1 MGKVKQLELWWQLYR
16 TSFPVWDLEN
26 FRQMDF
32 CWHECTLMTIS
43 RCVILRMGNVLDKSC
58 REHQNTHFLFSNF
71 FSFFR
76 KSCRLR
82 GNVEKY
88 ARARRAIDD
97 NMIRRML
104 FACWIT
110 KATNIHSEYVTHID
124 FPRQHRLC
132 ERVSMLRSAQNAC
145 LFFFSW
151 VLSFS
156 PVSCDSFSSPYSF
169 FRHRSCKTQAIKE
182 FAKITRLNCILITN
196 FCALIIIYS

>member
-1 MGKVKQLELWWQLYR
+1 
-16 TSFPVWDLEN
+16 
-26 FRQMDF
+26 
-32 CWHECTLMTIS
+32 MTIS

-145 LFFFSW
+145 LFFFPEYL
-151 VLSFS
+151 VFPLSVVIPS
-156 PVSCDSFSSPYSF
+156 ALRTHSFVIEAVKLKQSKSLL
-169 FRHRSCKTQAIKE
+169 K
-182 FAKITRLNCILITN
+182 
-196 FCALIIIYS
+196 